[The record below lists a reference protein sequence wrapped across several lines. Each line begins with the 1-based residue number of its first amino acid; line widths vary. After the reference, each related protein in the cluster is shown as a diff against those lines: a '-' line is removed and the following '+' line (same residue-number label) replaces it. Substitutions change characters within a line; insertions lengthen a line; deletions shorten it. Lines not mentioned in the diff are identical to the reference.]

1 MKLHVIYKGQ
11 TVDISYDLLYINA
24 DEVNIRFSNSN
35 AQSCKFLTQYLEANR
50 LDYVLKDREDYKEIV
65 VLPDI
70 FALTLSTKG
79 AYRSPVVKDNLYDA
93 IIERSNDIELA
104 RNAIREFNRN
114 VKEIDARLADMQDDL
129 SKSEYA
135 RSIDNITKEILEFKR
150 CKQLEDLALAEEHLN
165 VPRGTIPTV
174 ETLEVAYEVST
185 LFKLEDFA
193 KLLYIYGYLEDQ
205 SKLSKK
211 YQKVYDTLGKLEKY
225 MYPEYVKDV
234 EALGQNL
241 LAELQEK
248 AAKWAENE
256 PNISEWIREI
266 CRQFGFEIKS
276 EEGDLEMGFVTASTS
291 FVIPSSKTSSYAPL
305 RRSNI
310 AN

>member
-1 MKLHVIYKGQ
+1 MKLHVIYKDQ
-11 TVDISYDLLYINA
+11 TVNISYDLLYINT

-50 LDYVLKDREDYKEIV
+50 LDYVLKDREDYKEV
-65 VLPDI
+65 VALPDI

-79 AYRSPVVKDNLYDA
+79 TYHSPVVKDNLYNA
-93 IIERSNDIELA
+93 IVKHGNDIKLA
-104 RNAIREFNRN
+104 HNAIRKFNRN
-114 VKEIDARLADMQDDL
+114 VKEIDARLADIRND
-129 SKSEYA
+129 SSNSEYT

-150 CKQLEDLALAEEHLN
+150 CKQLEALALAEEHLN
-165 VPRGTIPTV
+165 VSRETIPTV
-174 ETLEVAYEVST
+174 ETLKVAYEVST

-193 KLLYIYGYLEDQ
+193 KLLYIYGYLENQ

-211 YQKVYDTLGKLEKY
+211 YQKVYEVLDKLEKC
-225 MYPEYVKDV
+225 MYPEYVKEV

-256 PNISEWIREI
+256 PNISEWIREE
-266 CRQFGFEIKS
+266 CRQFGFEVKS
-276 EEGDLEMGFVTASTS
+276 EVKSEDDE
-291 FVIPSSKTSSYAPL
+291 
-305 RRSNI
+305 
-310 AN
+310 

>member
-1 MKLHVIYKGQ
+1 MKLHVIYKSQ
-11 TVDISYDLLYINA
+11 TIDISYDLLYINT

-65 VLPDI
+65 TLPDI

-79 AYRSPVVKDNLYDA
+79 TYRSPVIKDNLYDA
-93 IIERSNDIELA
+93 IIKRSNDIELTH
-104 RNAIREFNRN
+104 NTIREFKRN
-114 VKEIDARLADMQDDL
+114 VKIIDAKLADMQDDL

-135 RSIDNITKEILEFKR
+135 RGIDNITKEILEFKR
-150 CKQLEDLALAEEHLN
+150 CKQLEALALTKEHFD
-165 VPRGTIPTV
+165 VSRETIPTV

-193 KLLYIYGYLEDQ
+193 KLLYIYRYLEDQ

-211 YQKVYDTLGKLEKY
+211 YQKVYDTLDKLEKY
-225 MYPEYVKDV
+225 MYPEYVKEV

-241 LAELQEK
+241 FAELQEK

-256 PNISEWIREI
+256 PNISEWIREK
-266 CRQFGFEIKS
+266 CRQFGFKVES
-276 EEGDLEMGFVTASTS
+276 ENEE
-291 FVIPSSKTSSYAPL
+291 
-305 RRSNI
+305 
-310 AN
+310 

>member
-11 TVDISYDLLYINA
+11 TVDISYNLLYINT

-35 AQSCKFLTQYLEANR
+35 ADSCKFLTQYLEANR

-65 VLPDI
+65 TLPDI

-79 AYRSPVVKDNLYDA
+79 AYRSPVVKDNLYNA
-93 IIERSNDIELA
+93 IIKRSNDIELA
-104 RNAIREFNRN
+104 HNAIREFKRN
-114 VKEIDARLADMQDDL
+114 VKIIDAKLADMQDDL
-129 SKSEYA
+129 SKSEYT

-150 CKQLEDLALAEEHLN
+150 CKQLEALALAEEHLN
-165 VPRGTIPTV
+165 VSRETIPVV
-174 ETLEVAYEVST
+174 ETLEVTYEVST

-193 KLLYIYGYLEDQ
+193 KLLYIYGYLKEQ

-211 YQKVYDTLGKLEKY
+211 YQKVYDILDKLEKY
-225 MYPEYVKDV
+225 MYPEYVKEV

-256 PNISEWIREI
+256 LNISEWVREK
-266 CRQFGFEIKS
+266 CRQFGFEVES
-276 EEGDLEMGFVTASTS
+276 EDEE
-291 FVIPSSKTSSYAPL
+291 
-305 RRSNI
+305 
-310 AN
+310 

>member
-1 MKLHVIYKGQ
+1 MIMKLHVIYKGQ
-11 TVDISYDLLYINA
+11 TVDISYDLLCINT

-50 LDYVLKDREDYKEIV
+50 FDYVLKDREDYKEVV

-93 IIERSNDIELA
+93 IIKCSDDIELA
-104 RNAIREFNRN
+104 HNAIREFKRN
-114 VKEIDARLADMQDDL
+114 VKIIDSKLADMQDDL

-150 CKQLEDLALAEEHLN
+150 CKQLEALALAEEHLN
-165 VPRGTIPTV
+165 VSRETMPTV

-211 YQKVYDTLGKLEKY
+211 YQKVYEVLDKLEKY
-225 MYPEYVKDV
+225 MYPEYVKEVDT
-234 EALGQNL
+234 LGRNL

-256 PNISEWIREI
+256 PNISERIREK
-266 CRQFGFEIKS
+266 CRQFGFEVES
-276 EEGDLEMGFVTASTS
+276 EDEE
-291 FVIPSSKTSSYAPL
+291 
-305 RRSNI
+305 
-310 AN
+310 

>member
-11 TVDISYDLLYINA
+11 TVDISYDLLYINT

-65 VLPDI
+65 TLPDI

-79 AYRSPVVKDNLYDA
+79 TYRSPVVKDNLYDA
-93 IIERSNDIELA
+93 IVEHNQEIESTKIAIANNDRIISNLKNTMDILDDKIA
-104 RNAIREFNRN
+104 
-114 VKEIDARLADMQDDL
+114 DA
-129 SKSEYA
+129 KSEYIK
-135 RSIDNITKEILEFKR
+135 SLHITTLEFQR
-150 CKQLEDLALAEEHLN
+150 AKQIELFILSNKHLLELEES
-165 VPRGTIPTV
+165 IPIV
-174 ETLEVAYEVST
+174 EALEVAYEVST
-185 LFKLEDFA
+185 LFTLEDFV

-211 YQKVYDTLGKLEKY
+211 YQKVYDVLDKLEKY
-225 MYPEYVKDV
+225 MYQEYIKEV

-241 LAELQEK
+241 FAELQEK

-256 PNISEWIREI
+256 PNISEWIRKK
-266 CRQFGFEIKS
+266 CRQFGFEVKS
-276 EEGDLEMGFVTASTS
+276 EKSE
-291 FVIPSSKTSSYAPL
+291 
-305 RRSNI
+305 
-310 AN
+310 

>member
-11 TVDISYDLLYINA
+11 TVDISYDLLYINT
-24 DEVNIRFSNSN
+24 DKVNIRFSNSN

-50 LDYVLKDREDYKEIV
+50 LDYVLKDREDYKEV
-65 VLPDI
+65 VALSDI

-93 IIERSNDIELA
+93 IIKRSNDIELA
-104 RNAIREFNRN
+104 HNAIRKFKRN
-114 VKEIDARLADMQDDL
+114 VKIIDAKLADMQDDL

-150 CKQLEDLALAEEHLN
+150 CKQLEALALAEEHFD
-165 VPRGTIPTV
+165 VSRETMPTV

-185 LFKLEDFA
+185 LFKLEEFA
-193 KLLYIYGYLEDQ
+193 KFLYIYRYLKDQ

-211 YQKVYDTLGKLEKY
+211 YQKVYEVLGKLEKY
-225 MYPEYVKDV
+225 MYPEYVKEVD
-234 EALGQNL
+234 ALGRNL

-256 PNISEWIREI
+256 PNISEWIREK
-266 CRQFGFEIKS
+266 CREFEFGIKFENES
-276 EEGDLEMGFVTASTS
+276 ENEE
-291 FVIPSSKTSSYAPL
+291 
-305 RRSNI
+305 
-310 AN
+310 

>member
-11 TVDISYDLLYINA
+11 TVNISYDLLYINT

-65 VLPDI
+65 TLPDI

-79 AYRSPVVKDNLYDA
+79 TYRSPVVKDNLYDA
-93 IIERSNDIELA
+93 IVERSNDIELA
-104 RNAIREFNRN
+104 YNAIREFKHN
-114 VKEIDARLADMQDDL
+114 VKIINAKLVDMQDDL

-135 RSIDNITKEILEFKR
+135 RGIDNITKEILEFKR
-150 CKQLEDLALAEEHLN
+150 CKQLEALALAEEHLN
-165 VPRGTIPTV
+165 VSRKTMPTV

-185 LFKLEDFA
+185 LFKLEDFV

-211 YQKVYDTLGKLEKY
+211 YQKVYEVLDKLEKY
-225 MYPEYVKDV
+225 MYPEYVKEV

-241 LAELQEK
+241 FAELQEK

-256 PNISEWIREI
+256 PNINGWVREK
-266 CRQFGFEIKS
+266 CRQFGFEIENENK
-276 EEGDLEMGFVTASTS
+276 
-291 FVIPSSKTSSYAPL
+291 
-305 RRSNI
+305 
-310 AN
+310 

>member
-11 TVDISYDLLYINA
+11 TVDISYDLLYINT

-65 VLPDI
+65 TLPDI

-79 AYRSPVVKDNLYDA
+79 TYCSPVVKDNLYDA
-93 IIERSNDIELA
+93 IVKRNQTIESTKTAIANSNRIVSNLENTM
-104 RNAIREFNRN
+104 NALDGKIANT
-114 VKEIDARLADMQDDL
+114 
-129 SKSEYA
+129 KSEYIK
-135 RSIDNITKEILEFKR
+135 SLHTTTLESLEFQR
-150 CKQLEDLALAEEHLN
+150 AKQIEFWILSKGHLLELEES
-165 VPRGTIPTV
+165 IPTV
-174 ETLEVAYEVST
+174 EVLEVAYEVST

-193 KLLYIYGYLEDQ
+193 KLLYIYEYLEDQ

-211 YQKVYDTLGKLEKY
+211 YQKVYEVLDKLEKF
-225 MYPEYVKDV
+225 MYPEYVKEV

-241 LAELQEK
+241 FAELQEK

-256 PNISEWIREI
+256 PNISEWIRGK
-266 CRQFGFEIKS
+266 CRQFGFEI
-276 EEGDLEMGFVTASTS
+276 EEWGEE
-291 FVIPSSKTSSYAPL
+291 
-305 RRSNI
+305 
-310 AN
+310 

>member
-1 MKLHVIYKGQ
+1 MIMKLHVIYKGQ
-11 TVDISYDLLYINA
+11 TIDISYDLLYINTN
-24 DEVNIRFSNSN
+24 EVNIRFSNSN

-65 VLPDI
+65 TFPDI

-79 AYRSPVVKDNLYDA
+79 TYRSPVIKDNLYDA
-93 IIERSNDIELA
+93 IIKHSNDIELA
-104 RNAIREFNRN
+104 HNAIRGFKRN
-114 VKEIDARLADMQDDL
+114 VKIIDAKLADMQDDL

-150 CKQLEDLALAEEHLN
+150 CKQLEALALAEEHLD
-165 VPRGTIPTV
+165 VSRETMPTV

-193 KLLYIYGYLEDQ
+193 KLLYIYRYLKDQ

-211 YQKVYDTLGKLEKY
+211 YQKVYDTLDKLEKY
-225 MYPEYVKDV
+225 MYPEYVKKV
-234 EALGQNL
+234 EALEQNL
-241 LAELQEK
+241 FAELQEK

-256 PNISEWIREI
+256 PEIRGWIREK
-266 CRQFGFEIKS
+266 CKHFGFEIEHEN
-276 EEGDLEMGFVTASTS
+276 EE
-291 FVIPSSKTSSYAPL
+291 
-305 RRSNI
+305 
-310 AN
+310 

>member
-1 MKLHVIYKGQ
+1 MIMKLHVIYKGQ
-11 TVDISYDLLYINA
+11 TVDISYDLLYINT

-65 VLPDI
+65 TLPDI
-70 FALTLSTKG
+70 FALTLNTKG
-79 AYRSPVVKDNLYDA
+79 TYRSPVVKDNLYDA
-93 IIERSNDIELA
+93 IIKRSNDIELTH
-104 RNAIREFNRN
+104 NTIREFKRN
-114 VKEIDARLADMQDDL
+114 VKIIDAKLVDMQDDL

-135 RSIDNITKEILEFKR
+135 RGIDNITKEILEFKR
-150 CKQLEDLALAEEHLN
+150 CKQLEALALTEERLD
-165 VPRGTIPTV
+165 VSRETMPTV

-193 KLLYIYGYLEDQ
+193 KLLYIYRYLEDQ

-211 YQKVYDTLGKLEKY
+211 YQKVYEVLDKLEKY
-225 MYPEYVKDV
+225 MYPEYVKEV

-241 LAELQEK
+241 FAELQEK

-256 PNISEWIREI
+256 LNINEWIREK
-266 CRQFGFEIKS
+266 CRQFGFEVES
-276 EEGDLEMGFVTASTS
+276 EDESEDEE
-291 FVIPSSKTSSYAPL
+291 
-305 RRSNI
+305 
-310 AN
+310 

>member
-1 MKLHVIYKGQ
+1 MKLHVIYKDQ
-11 TVDISYDLLYINA
+11 TIDISYDLLYINT

-35 AQSCKFLTQYLEANR
+35 AQSCKFLTQYLEANC
-50 LDYVLKDREDYKEIV
+50 LDYVLKDREDYKEV
-65 VLPDI
+65 VTLPDI

-79 AYRSPVVKDNLYDA
+79 TYCSSVVKDNLYDA
-93 IIERSNDIELA
+93 IIKRSNDIELA
-104 RNAIREFNRN
+104 HNAIREFKLN
-114 VKEIDARLADMQDDL
+114 VKIIDARLADIRNDL
-129 SKSEYA
+129 SKSEYT

-150 CKQLEDLALAEEHLN
+150 CKQLEALALAEEHLN
-165 VPRGTIPTV
+165 VSRETIPTV

-211 YQKVYDTLGKLEKY
+211 YQKVYEVLDKLEKY
-225 MYPEYVKDV
+225 MYPEYVKEV

-241 LAELQEK
+241 FAELQEK

-256 PNISEWIREI
+256 PNISEWIRDQ
-266 CRQFGFEIKS
+266 CRHFGFEVES
-276 EEGDLEMGFVTASTS
+276 EDEE
-291 FVIPSSKTSSYAPL
+291 
-305 RRSNI
+305 
-310 AN
+310 

>member
-11 TVDISYDLLYINA
+11 TVDISYDWLYLNA
-24 DEVNIRFSNSN
+24 DEITLRFSNSN

-50 LDYVLKDREDYKEIV
+50 LDYVLKDREDYKEV
-65 VLPDI
+65 VALPDI
-70 FALTLSTKG
+70 FALTLSTKDT
-79 AYRSPVVKDNLYDA
+79 YSSPVVKDNLYDA
-93 IIERSNDIELA
+93 IIKRSNDIELA
-104 RNAIREFNRN
+104 HNAIREFKRN
-114 VKEIDARLADMQDDL
+114 VKIIDARLADIRND
-129 SKSEYA
+129 SSNSEYT

-150 CKQLEDLALAEEHLN
+150 CKQLEALALAEEHLN
-165 VPRGTIPTV
+165 VSRETIPTV

-211 YQKVYDTLGKLEKY
+211 YQKVYDTLDKLEKY
-225 MYPEYVKDV
+225 MYPEYVKEV

-256 PNISEWIREI
+256 PNISEWIREK
-266 CRQFGFEIKS
+266 CRQFGFEVES
-276 EEGDLEMGFVTASTS
+276 EDESEDEE
-291 FVIPSSKTSSYAPL
+291 
-305 RRSNI
+305 
-310 AN
+310 

>member
-11 TVDISYDLLYINA
+11 TIDISYDLLYINT

-65 VLPDI
+65 TFPDI

-79 AYRSPVVKDNLYDA
+79 TYRSPVVKDNLYDA
-93 IIERSNDIELA
+93 IIKRSNDIELTH
-104 RNAIREFNRN
+104 NTIREFKRN
-114 VKEIDARLADMQDDL
+114 VKIIDAKLADMQDDL

-135 RSIDNITKEILEFKR
+135 RGIDNITKEILEFKR
-150 CKQLEDLALAEEHLN
+150 CKQLEALALIEEHFD
-165 VPRGTIPTV
+165 VSRETMPTV

-193 KLLYIYGYLEDQ
+193 KLLYIHRYLEDQ
-205 SKLSKK
+205 SKLPKK
-211 YQKVYDTLGKLEKY
+211 YQKVYDTLNKLEKD
-225 MYPEYVKDV
+225 MYPEYVKEV

-241 LAELQEK
+241 FAELQEK

-256 PNISEWIREI
+256 PNISEWIREK
-266 CRQFGFEIKS
+266 CKQFGFEVES
-276 EEGDLEMGFVTASTS
+276 ENEE
-291 FVIPSSKTSSYAPL
+291 
-305 RRSNI
+305 
-310 AN
+310 

>member
-11 TVDISYDLLYINA
+11 TIDISYDLLYIIT

-50 LDYVLKDREDYKEIV
+50 LDYVLKDIEDYKEV
-65 VLPDI
+65 VILPDI
-70 FALTLSTKG
+70 LALTLNTKG
-79 AYRSPVVKDNLYDA
+79 TYRFPVVKDNLYDA
-93 IIERSNDIELA
+93 IIKRSNDIELA
-104 RNAIREFNRN
+104 HNAIKGFKRN
-114 VKEIDARLADMQDDL
+114 VKIIDAKLADMQDDL

-150 CKQLEDLALAEEHLN
+150 CKQLEALALAEEHLN
-165 VPRGTIPTV
+165 VSRKTMPTV

-193 KLLYIYGYLEDQ
+193 KLLYIYRYLEDQ

-211 YQKVYDTLGKLEKY
+211 YQKVYEVLDKLKKY
-225 MYPEYVKDV
+225 MYPEYVKEV

-241 LAELQEK
+241 FAELQEK

-256 PNISEWIREI
+256 PNISEWIREK
-266 CRQFGFEIKS
+266 CRQFGFEVES
-276 EEGDLEMGFVTASTS
+276 EDED
-291 FVIPSSKTSSYAPL
+291 
-305 RRSNI
+305 
-310 AN
+310 

>member
-11 TVDISYDLLYINA
+11 TIDISYDLLYINT

-50 LDYVLKDREDYKEIV
+50 LDYVLKDREDYKEV
-65 VLPDI
+65 VALPDI
-70 FALTLSTKG
+70 FALTLSTKDT
-79 AYRSPVVKDNLYDA
+79 YRSPVIKDNFYDA
-93 IIERSNDIELA
+93 IIEHGNDIELA
-104 RNAIREFNRN
+104 HNAIREFKRN
-114 VKEIDARLADMQDDL
+114 VKIIDAKLVDMQDDL

-150 CKQLEDLALAEEHLN
+150 CKQLEALALAEEHLN
-165 VPRGTIPTV
+165 VSRETIPTV

-211 YQKVYDTLGKLEKY
+211 YQKVYEVLDKLEKY
-225 MYPEYVKDV
+225 MYPEYVKEV

-248 AAKWAENE
+248 AAKWTENE
-256 PNISEWIREI
+256 PNISEWIRKQ
-266 CRQFGFEIKS
+266 CRYFGFEVES
-276 EEGDLEMGFVTASTS
+276 EDEE
-291 FVIPSSKTSSYAPL
+291 
-305 RRSNI
+305 
-310 AN
+310 

>member
-1 MKLHVIYKGQ
+1 MIMKLHVIYKGQ
-11 TVDISYDLLYINA
+11 TVDISYDLLCINT

-50 LDYVLKDREDYKEIV
+50 LDYTLKDREDYKEIV
-65 VLPDI
+65 ALPDI

-79 AYRSPVVKDNLYDA
+79 TYRSPVVKDNLYDA
-93 IIERSNDIELA
+93 IIKRSNDIELA
-104 RNAIREFNRN
+104 HNAIREFKRN
-114 VKEIDARLADMQDDL
+114 VKIIDAKLVDMQDDL

-150 CKQLEDLALAEEHLN
+150 CKQLEVLALAEEHLD
-165 VPRGTIPTV
+165 VSCETMPTV

-193 KLLYIYGYLEDQ
+193 KLLYIYRYLEDQ

-211 YQKVYDTLGKLEKY
+211 YQKVYDVLDRLEKY
-225 MYPEYVKDV
+225 MYPEYVKEV

-241 LAELQEK
+241 FAELQEK

-256 PNISEWIREI
+256 PNISERIREK
-266 CRQFGFEIKS
+266 CRQFGFEVES
-276 EEGDLEMGFVTASTS
+276 EDEE
-291 FVIPSSKTSSYAPL
+291 
-305 RRSNI
+305 
-310 AN
+310 